1 MAQGHETVAK
11 VFSRDKFSIPQYQ
24 RDYAWK
30 RQNFIDLWEDLEEAI
45 ESKDS
50 QGHFLGTIV
59 VAPNKD
65 DSDKFDIIDGQQRTT
80 TIFMLLYAL
89 VSKSEN
95 KENLKTK
102 FLLNENGELKLE
114 IAPQNQEFFKK
125 LLKQAEKDGN
135 ENVKLQDEADTQGKK
150 NLYEVFQSILDK
162 VAKLNASDI
171 KTYVDSLKNMILMWL
186 EEPNSGR
193 AIRTFQSVNDRGV
206 PLNLLDKLKS
216 LLIYYSNRYCNG
228 IEKTLDFKGQKI
240 SLDEKINNDFGDMFK
255 TILKIEEHKYIS
267 SIGNQQFSESDI
279 FRYHA
284 GSIKFDGVGFLG
296 HYRRSSENT
305 YIELKNKLKVLVK
318 DCVGLSNFK
327 KLEDFLIFYTND
339 LKKFYE
345 SFLGLL
351 DEIDTNTQI
360 FKLVLLGKI
369 NPYFYNSLLRLKI
382 NNELDDEMISLFSKA
397 DILFFKSSSSRDATA
412 FNLIDS
418 YLKNGSKQDLK
429 NQIVKETQKL
439 DIERVVD
446 DLVKYAYEMNS
457 FHLIFFEQNYKN
469 MDIAML
475 KSLIEKKE
483 LTQEKEHIIPEN
495 ILEKEDE
502 SKAKQLGFDDLED
515 LGNHI
520 DNYGNLLSLEKSLNA
535 KAKDRDLLEKEQ
547 IYQDSKIPFIRQF
560 DANNFNKKILRE
572 RNEELRN
579 WLKNEFFKDFLA

>member
-1 MAQGHETVAK
+1 MAQENVAK
-11 VFSRDKFSIPQYQ
+11 VFGRDKFSIPQYQ

-30 RQNFIDLWEDLEEAI
+30 RQNFVDLWEDLEEAI

-59 VAPNKD
+59 VAPNKEN
-65 DSDKFDIIDGQQRTT
+65 SQKFDIIDGQQRTT

-89 VSKSEN
+89 ICKSEN

-102 FLLNENGELKLE
+102 FLLDEDGKLKLE
-114 IAPQNQEFFKK
+114 VAPQNQEFFEK
-125 LLKQAEKDGN
+125 LLKQAEKGHN
-135 ENVKLQDEADTQGKK
+135 TELKNEADTQGKK

-162 VAKLNASDI
+162 VVNFNSIQTKVYI
-171 KTYVDSLKNMILMWL
+171 ESLKAMILMWL

-216 LLIYYSNRYCNG
+216 LLIYYSNRYC
-228 IEKTLDFKGQKI
+228 KGV
-240 SLDEKINNDFGDMFK
+240 LDEKINNDFGDIFK
-255 TILKIEEHKYIS
+255 IFLQIEEHKYIS

-284 GSIKFDGVGFLG
+284 GSIKFDNVDFLG
-296 HYRRSSENT
+296 DHRKSNENT
-305 YIELKNKLKVLVK
+305 YIELKNKLKVLTK
-318 DCVGLSNFK
+318 NCSD
-327 KLEDFLIFYTND
+327 LEDFTN
-339 LKKFYE
+339 LKKFLENYT
-345 SFLGLL
+345 SDLKVFYQAFLDML

-369 NPYFYNSLLRLKI
+369 NPYFYNSLLRLKMDDK
-382 NNELDDEMISLFSKA
+382 LDDEMIALYSKA
-397 DILFFKSSSSRDATA
+397 DILFFKSHSARNGTA
-412 FNLIDS
+412 FNLIYS
-418 YLKNGSKQDLK
+418 YLKNNSKQELK
-429 NQIVKETQKL
+429 NQIIKETQKL
-439 DIERVVD
+439 DIERVID

-457 FHLIFFEQNYKN
+457 FHLIFFEQNCKN

-502 SKAKQLGFDDLED
+502 VKAKQLGFDDLED
-515 LGNHI
+515 LDNHI
-520 DNYGNLLSLEKSLNA
+520 GNYGNLLSLEKSLNA

-560 DANNFNKKILRE
+560 DTSNFNKKILRE

-579 WLKNEFFKDFLA
+579 WLRNEFFKDFLN

>member
-1 MAQGHETVAK
+1 MAQGKETVAE
-11 VFSRDKFSIPQYQ
+11 VFSKDKFSIPQYQ

-30 RQNFIDLWEDLEEAI
+30 RQNFVDLWEDLEEAI

-59 VAPNKD
+59 VAPNKEN
-65 DSDKFDIIDGQQRTT
+65 SQIFDIIDGQQRTT

-89 VSKSEN
+89 ATKCDN
-95 KENLKTK
+95 KETLKTK
-102 FLLNENGELKLE
+102 FLLDENGELKLE
-114 IAPQNQEFFKK
+114 VAPQNQQFFEK
-125 LLKQAEKDGN
+125 LLKQAEKGHN
-135 ENVKLQDEADTQGKK
+135 TELKGEADTQGKK

-162 VAKLNASDI
+162 VANFDSNKAKVYI
-171 KTYVDSLKNMILMWL
+171 ESLKAMILMWL

-216 LLIYYSNRYCNG
+216 LLIYYSNRYC
-228 IEKTLDFKGQKI
+228 KGV
-240 SLDEKINNDFGDMFK
+240 LDEKINNDFGDIFK
-255 TILKIEEHKYIS
+255 IFLQIEEHKYIS

-284 GSIKFDGVGFLG
+284 GSIKFDNVDFLG
-296 HYRRSSENT
+296 HYRQSNENT

-318 DCVGLSNFK
+318 HCSDLSDFNN
-327 KLEDFLIFYTND
+327 LEKFLETYTDD
-339 LKKFYE
+339 LKKFYQA
-345 SFLGLL
+345 FLDMLN
-351 DEIDTNTQI
+351 EIDINANI
-360 FKLVLLGKI
+360 FKLILLGKMS
-369 NPYFYNSLLRLKI
+369 PYFYNSLLRLKI
-382 NNELDDEMISLFSKA
+382 NNELDNEMIYLFSKA
-397 DILFFKSSSSRDATA
+397 DILFFKSGSNLDGTA
-412 FNLIDS
+412 FNLIYS
-418 YLKNGSKQDLK
+418 YLKNNSKQALK
-429 NQIVKETQKL
+429 NQIIKETQKL
-439 DIERVVD
+439 DIEQVID

-457 FHLIFFEQNYKN
+457 FHLIFFEQNCKN

-502 SKAKQLGFDDLED
+502 VKAKQLGFDDLED
-515 LGNHI
+515 LDNHI

-560 DANNFNKKILRE
+560 GTSKFNKKILRE
-572 RNEELRN
+572 RNKELKN
-579 WLKNEFFKDFLA
+579 WLRNEFFKDFLN

>member
-1 MAQGHETVAK
+1 MAQENVAK
-11 VFSRDKFSIPQYQ
+11 VFGRDKFSIPQYQ

-30 RQNFIDLWEDLEEAI
+30 RQNFVDLWEDLEEAI

-59 VAPNKD
+59 VAPNKEN
-65 DSDKFDIIDGQQRTT
+65 SQIFDIIDGQQRTT

-89 VSKSEN
+89 ICKSEN

-102 FLLNENGELKLE
+102 FLLDEGGKLKLE
-114 IAPQNQEFFKK
+114 VAPQNQEFFEK
-125 LLKQAEKDGN
+125 LLKQAEEGHNTELKG
-135 ENVKLQDEADTQGKK
+135 KADTQGKK

-162 VAKLNASDI
+162 VANFNSN
-171 KTYVDSLKNMILMWL
+171 KTKVYIESLKAMILMWL

-216 LLIYYSNRYCNG
+216 LLIYYSNRYC
-228 IEKTLDFKGQKI
+228 KGD
-240 SLDEKINNDFGDMFK
+240 LDEKINNDFGDIFK
-255 TILKIEEHKYIS
+255 IFLQIEEHKYIS

-284 GSIKFDGVGFLG
+284 GSIKFDNVDFLG
-296 HYRRSSENT
+296 DHRKSNENT
-305 YIELKNKLKVLVK
+305 YIELKNKLKVLAK
-318 DCVGLSNFK
+318 NRSD
-327 KLEDFLIFYTND
+327 LEDFTN
-339 LKKFYE
+339 LKKFLENYT
-345 SFLGLL
+345 SDLKVFYQAFLDML

-382 NNELDDEMISLFSKA
+382 DDKLDDEMIALYSKA
-397 DILFFKSSSSRDATA
+397 DILFFKSHSARNGTA
-412 FNLIDS
+412 FNLIYS
-418 YLKNGSKQDLK
+418 YLKNNSKQELK
-429 NQIVKETQKL
+429 NQIIKETQKL
-439 DIERVVD
+439 DIERVID

-457 FHLIFFEQNYKN
+457 FHLIFFEQNCKN

-502 SKAKQLGFDDLED
+502 VKAKQLGFDDLED
-515 LGNHI
+515 LDNHI

-560 DANNFNKKILRE
+560 DTSNFNKKILRE

-579 WLKNEFFKDFLA
+579 WLRNDFFKDFL

>member
-1 MAQGHETVAK
+1 MAQGKETVAE
-11 VFSRDKFSIPQYQ
+11 VFSKDKFSIPQYQ

-30 RQNFIDLWEDLEEAI
+30 RQNFVDLWEDLEEAI

-59 VAPNKD
+59 VAPNKEN
-65 DSDKFDIIDGQQRTT
+65 SQKFDIIDGQQRTT

-89 VSKSEN
+89 TTKCDN
-95 KENLKTK
+95 KETLKTK
-102 FLLNENGELKLE
+102 FLLDENGELKLE
-114 IAPQNQEFFKK
+114 VAPQNQQFFEK
-125 LLKQAEKDGN
+125 LLKQAEKGHN
-135 ENVKLQDEADTQGKK
+135 TELKGEADTQGKK

-162 VAKLNASDI
+162 VANFDSNKAKVYI
-171 KTYVDSLKNMILMWL
+171 ESLKAMILMWL

-216 LLIYYSNRYCNG
+216 LLIYYSNRYC
-228 IEKTLDFKGQKI
+228 KGV
-240 SLDEKINNDFGDMFK
+240 LDEKINNDFGDIFK
-255 TILKIEEHKYIS
+255 IFLQIEEHKYIS

-284 GSIKFDGVGFLG
+284 GSIKFDNVDFLG
-296 HYRRSSENT
+296 HYRQSNENT

-318 DCVGLSNFK
+318 HCSDLSDFNN
-327 KLEDFLIFYTND
+327 LEKFLETYTDD
-339 LKKFYE
+339 LKKFYQA
-345 SFLGLL
+345 FLDMLN
-351 DEIDTNTQI
+351 EIDINANI
-360 FKLVLLGKI
+360 FKLILLGKMS
-369 NPYFYNSLLRLKI
+369 PYFYNSLLRLKI
-382 NNELDDEMISLFSKA
+382 NNELDNEMIYLFSKA
-397 DILFFKSSSSRDATA
+397 DILFFKSGSNLDGTA
-412 FNLIDS
+412 FNLIYS
-418 YLKNGSKQDLK
+418 YLKNNSKQALK
-429 NQIVKETQKL
+429 NQIIKETQKL
-439 DIERVVD
+439 DIEQVID

-457 FHLIFFEQNYKN
+457 FHLIFFEQNCKN

-502 SKAKQLGFDDLED
+502 VKAKQLGFGDLED
-515 LGNHI
+515 LDNHI
-520 DNYGNLLSLEKSLNA
+520 YNYGNLLSLEKSLNA

-560 DANNFNKKILRE
+560 DTINFNKKILRE
-572 RNEELRN
+572 RNEELKN
-579 WLKNEFFKDFLA
+579 WLRNEFFKDFLN

>member
-1 MAQGHETVAK
+1 MQENVAK
-11 VFSRDKFSIPQYQ
+11 VFGRDKFSIPQYQ

-30 RQNFIDLWEDLEEAI
+30 RQNFVDLWEDLEEAI

-59 VAPNKD
+59 VAPNKEN
-65 DSDKFDIIDGQQRTT
+65 SQIFDIIDGQQRTT

-89 VSKSEN
+89 ICKSEN

-102 FLLNENGELKLE
+102 FLLDEGGKLKLE
-114 IAPQNQEFFKK
+114 VAPQNQEFFKK
-125 LLKQAEKDGN
+125 LLNQAEERHNTELKN
-135 ENVKLQDEADTQGKK
+135 EADTQGKK

-162 VAKLNASDI
+162 VVNFDSN
-171 KTYVDSLKNMILMWL
+171 KTKVYIESLKAMILMWL

-216 LLIYYSNRYCNG
+216 LLIYYSNRYC
-228 IEKTLDFKGQKI
+228 KGD
-240 SLDEKINNDFGDMFK
+240 LDEKINNDFGDIFK
-255 TILKIEEHKYIS
+255 IFLQIEEHKYIS

-284 GSIKFDGVGFLG
+284 GSIKFDNVDFLG
-296 HYRRSSENT
+296 DHRKSNENT
-305 YIELKNKLKVLVK
+305 YIELKNKLKVLAK
-318 DCVGLSNFK
+318 NRSD
-327 KLEDFLIFYTND
+327 LEDFTN
-339 LKKFYE
+339 LKKFLENYT
-345 SFLGLL
+345 SDLKVFYQAFLDML

-360 FKLVLLGKI
+360 FKIVLLGKI

-382 NNELDDEMISLFSKA
+382 NNELDNEMIVLYSKA
-397 DILFFKSSSSRDATA
+397 DILFFKSNSSRDATA
-412 FNLIDS
+412 FNLINS
-418 YLKNGSKQDLK
+418 YLQNNSKQALK
-429 NQIVKETQKL
+429 NQIIKETQKL
-439 DIERVVD
+439 DIERVID

-457 FHLIFFEQNYKN
+457 FHLIFFEQNCKN

-495 ILEKEDE
+495 ILDKEDE
-502 SKAKQLGFDDLED
+502 VKSKQLGFDDLED
-515 LGNHI
+515 LDNHI

-560 DANNFNKKILRE
+560 DTSNFNKKILRE

-579 WLKNEFFKDFLA
+579 WLRNEFFKDFL

>member
-1 MAQGHETVAK
+1 MAQENVAK
-11 VFSRDKFSIPQYQ
+11 VFGRDKFSIPQYQ

-30 RQNFIDLWEDLEEAI
+30 RQNFVDLWEDLEEAI

-59 VAPNKD
+59 VAPNKEN
-65 DSDKFDIIDGQQRTT
+65 SQIFDIIDGQQRTT

-89 VSKSEN
+89 ICKSEN

-102 FLLNENGELKLE
+102 FLLDEGGKLKLE
-114 IAPQNQEFFKK
+114 VAPQNQEFFEK
-125 LLKQAEKDGN
+125 LLKQAEEGHNTELKG
-135 ENVKLQDEADTQGKK
+135 KADTQGKK

-162 VAKLNASDI
+162 VANFNSN
-171 KTYVDSLKNMILMWL
+171 KTKVYIESLKAMILMWL

-216 LLIYYSNRYCNG
+216 LLIYYSNRYC
-228 IEKTLDFKGQKI
+228 KGD
-240 SLDEKINNDFGDMFK
+240 LDEKINNDFGDIFK
-255 TILKIEEHKYIS
+255 IFLQIEEHKYIS

-284 GSIKFDGVGFLG
+284 GSIKFDNVDFLG
-296 HYRRSSENT
+296 DHRKSNENT
-305 YIELKNKLKVLVK
+305 YIELKNKLKVLAK
-318 DCVGLSNFK
+318 NRSD
-327 KLEDFLIFYTND
+327 LEDFTN
-339 LKKFYE
+339 LKKFLENYT
-345 SFLGLL
+345 SDLKVFYQAFLDML

-382 NNELDDEMISLFSKA
+382 DDKLDDEMIALYSKA
-397 DILFFKSSSSRDATA
+397 DILFFKSHSARNGTA
-412 FNLIDS
+412 FNLIYS
-418 YLKNGSKQDLK
+418 YLKNNSKQALK
-429 NQIVKETQKL
+429 NQIIKETQKL
-439 DIERVVD
+439 DIERVID

-457 FHLIFFEQNYKN
+457 FHLIFFEQNCKN

-502 SKAKQLGFDDLED
+502 VKAKQLGFDDLED
-515 LGNHI
+515 LDNHI

-560 DANNFNKKILRE
+560 DTSNFNKKILRE

-579 WLKNEFFKDFLA
+579 WLRNDFFKDFL

>member
-1 MAQGHETVAK
+1 MAQENVTK
-11 VFSRDKFSIPQYQ
+11 VFGRDKFSIPQYQ

-30 RQNFIDLWEDLEEAI
+30 RQNFVDLWEDLEEAI

-59 VAPNKD
+59 VAPNKEN
-65 DSDKFDIIDGQQRTT
+65 SQIFDIIDGQQRTT

-89 VSKSEN
+89 ICKSEN

-102 FLLNENGELKLE
+102 FLLDEGGKLKLE
-114 IAPQNQEFFKK
+114 VAPQNQEFFEK
-125 LLKQAEKDGN
+125 LLKQAEEGHNTELKG
-135 ENVKLQDEADTQGKK
+135 EADTQGKK

-162 VAKLNASDI
+162 VANFDSNKA
-171 KTYVDSLKNMILMWL
+171 KVYTDSLRAMILMWL

-216 LLIYYSNRYCNG
+216 LLIYYSNHYC
-228 IEKTLDFKGQKI
+228 KGD
-240 SLDEKINNDFGDMFK
+240 LDEKINNDFGDIFK
-255 TILKIEEHKYIS
+255 IFLQIEEHKYIS
-267 SIGNQQFSESDI
+267 SIGNQQFIESDI

-284 GSIKFDGVGFLG
+284 GSIKFDNVDFLG
-296 HYRRSSENT
+296 DHRKSNENT
-305 YIELKNKLKVLVK
+305 YIELKNQLKNLAK
-318 DCVGLSNFK
+318 DCASN
-327 KLEDFLIFYTND
+327 EDFTNLYKFLETYTDD
-339 LKKFYE
+339 LKKFYQA
-345 SFLGLL
+345 FLGMLN
-351 DEIDTNTQI
+351 DIDTNTAM

-382 NNELDDEMISLFSKA
+382 NNELDNEMIVLYSKA
-397 DILFFKSSSSRDATA
+397 DILFFKSHSARNGTA
-412 FNLIDS
+412 FNLIYS
-418 YLKNGSKQDLK
+418 YLKNNSKQALK
-429 NQIVKETQKL
+429 NQIIKETQKL
-439 DIERVVD
+439 NIERVVD

-457 FHLIFFEQNYKN
+457 FHLIFFEQNCKTMN
-469 MDIAML
+469 IEML

-483 LTQEKEHIIPEN
+483 LTQEKEHIIPKN

-520 DNYGNLLSLEKSLNA
+520 NNYGNLLSLEKKLNGEA
-535 KAKDRDLLEKEQ
+535 LDRDLLEKEQ

-560 DANNFNKKILRE
+560 DTSKFNKKILRE

-579 WLKNEFFKDFLA
+579 WLRNEFFKDFLN

>member
-1 MAQGHETVAK
+1 MAQENVAK
-11 VFSRDKFSIPQYQ
+11 VFGRDKFRIPQYQ

-30 RQNFIDLWEDLEEAI
+30 RQNFVDLWEDLEEAI

-59 VAPNKD
+59 VAPNKEN
-65 DSDKFDIIDGQQRTT
+65 SQIFDIIDGQQRTT

-89 VSKSEN
+89 ICKSEN

-102 FLLNENGELKLE
+102 FLLDEGGKLKLE
-114 IAPQNQEFFKK
+114 VAPQNQEFFEK
-125 LLKQAEKDGN
+125 LLKQAEEGHNTELKG
-135 ENVKLQDEADTQGKK
+135 KADTQGKK

-162 VAKLNASDI
+162 VVNFDSN
-171 KTYVDSLKNMILMWL
+171 KTKVYIESLKAMILMWL

-216 LLIYYSNRYCNG
+216 LLIYYSNRYC
-228 IEKTLDFKGQKI
+228 KGD
-240 SLDEKINNDFGDMFK
+240 LDEKINNDFGDIFK
-255 TILKIEEHKYIS
+255 IFLQIEEHKYIS

-284 GSIKFDGVGFLG
+284 GSIKFDNVDFLG
-296 HYRRSSENT
+296 DHRKSNENT
-305 YIELKNKLKVLVK
+305 YIELKKQLKNLAK
-318 DCVGLSNFK
+318 DCASN
-327 KLEDFLIFYTND
+327 EDFTNLYKFLETYTDD
-339 LKKFYE
+339 LKKFYQA
-345 SFLGLL
+345 FLGMLN
-351 DEIDTNTQI
+351 DIDTNTAM

-382 NNELDDEMISLFSKA
+382 NNELDNEMIVLYSKA
-397 DILFFKSSSSRDATA
+397 DILFFKSHSARNGTA
-412 FNLIDS
+412 FNLIYS
-418 YLKNGSKQDLK
+418 YLKNNSKQALK
-429 NQIVKETQKL
+429 NQIIKETQKL
-439 DIERVVD
+439 NIERVVD

-457 FHLIFFEQNYKN
+457 FHLIFFEQNCKTMN
-469 MDIAML
+469 IEML

-483 LTQEKEHIIPEN
+483 LTQEKEHIIPKN

-520 DNYGNLLSLEKSLNA
+520 NNYGNLLSLEKKLNGEA
-535 KAKDRDLLEKEQ
+535 LDRDLLEKEQ

-560 DANNFNKKILRE
+560 DTSKFNKKILRE

-579 WLKNEFFKDFLA
+579 WLRNEFFKDFLN

>member
-1 MAQGHETVAK
+1 MAQENVAK
-11 VFSRDKFSIPQYQ
+11 VFGRDKFSIPQYQ

-30 RQNFIDLWEDLEEAI
+30 RQNFVDLWEDLEEAI

-59 VAPNKD
+59 VAPNKEN
-65 DSDKFDIIDGQQRTT
+65 SQIFDIIDGQQRTT

-89 VSKSEN
+89 ICKSEN
-95 KENLKTK
+95 KKNLKTK
-102 FLLNENGELKLE
+102 FLLDEDGKLKLE
-114 IAPQNQEFFKK
+114 VAPQNQEFFEK
-125 LLKQAEKDGN
+125 LLKQAEEGHNTELKG
-135 ENVKLQDEADTQGKK
+135 EADTQGKK

-162 VAKLNASDI
+162 VVNFDSN
-171 KTYVDSLKNMILMWL
+171 KTKVYIESLKAMILMWL

-216 LLIYYSNRYCNG
+216 LLIYYSNRYC
-228 IEKTLDFKGQKI
+228 KGV
-240 SLDEKINNDFGDMFK
+240 LDEKINNDFGDIFK
-255 TILKIEEHKYIS
+255 IFLQIEEHKYIS

-284 GSIKFDGVGFLG
+284 GSIKFDNVDFLG
-296 HYRRSSENT
+296 HYRQSNENT

-318 DCVGLSNFK
+318 HCSDLSDFNN
-327 KLEDFLIFYTND
+327 LEKFLETYTDD
-339 LKKFYE
+339 LKKFYQA
-345 SFLGLL
+345 FLDMLN
-351 DEIDTNTQI
+351 EIDINANI
-360 FKLVLLGKI
+360 FKLILLGKMS
-369 NPYFYNSLLRLKI
+369 PYFYNSLLRLKI
-382 NNELDDEMISLFSKA
+382 NNELDNEMIYLFSKA
-397 DILFFKSSSSRDATA
+397 DILFFKSGSNLDGTA
-412 FNLIDS
+412 FNLIYS
-418 YLKNGSKQDLK
+418 YLKNNSKQELK
-429 NQIVKETQKL
+429 NQIIKETQKL
-439 DIERVVD
+439 DIEQVID

-457 FHLIFFEQNYKN
+457 FHLIFFEQNCKN

-502 SKAKQLGFDDLED
+502 VKAKQLGFGDLED
-515 LGNHI
+515 LDNHI

-560 DANNFNKKILRE
+560 GTSKFNKKILRE

-579 WLKNEFFKDFLA
+579 WLKNEFFKDFLN

>member
-1 MAQGHETVAK
+1 MAQENVAK
-11 VFSRDKFSIPQYQ
+11 VFGRDKFSIPQYQ

-30 RQNFIDLWEDLEEAI
+30 RQNFVDLWEDLEEAI

-59 VAPNKD
+59 VAPNKEN
-65 DSDKFDIIDGQQRTT
+65 SQKFDIIDGQQRTT

-89 VSKSEN
+89 ICKSEN

-102 FLLNENGELKLE
+102 FLLDEDGKLKLE
-114 IAPQNQEFFKK
+114 VAPQNQEFFEK
-125 LLKQAEKDGN
+125 LLKQAEEGHNTELKG
-135 ENVKLQDEADTQGKK
+135 EADTQGKK

-162 VAKLNASDI
+162 VVNFDSN
-171 KTYVDSLKNMILMWL
+171 KTKVYIESLKAMILMWL

-216 LLIYYSNRYCNG
+216 LLIYYSNRYC
-228 IEKTLDFKGQKI
+228 KGV
-240 SLDEKINNDFGDMFK
+240 LDEKINNDFGDIFK
-255 TILKIEEHKYIS
+255 IFLQIEEHKYIS

-284 GSIKFDGVGFLG
+284 GSIKFDNVDFLG
-296 HYRRSSENT
+296 HYRQSNENT

-318 DCVGLSNFK
+318 HCSGLSDFNN
-327 KLEDFLIFYTND
+327 LEKFLETYTDD
-339 LKKFYE
+339 LKKFYQA
-345 SFLGLL
+345 FLDMLN
-351 DEIDTNTQI
+351 EIDINANI
-360 FKLVLLGKI
+360 FKLILLGKMS
-369 NPYFYNSLLRLKI
+369 PYFYNSLLRLKI
-382 NNELDDEMISLFSKA
+382 NNELDNEMIYLFSKA
-397 DILFFKSSSSRDATA
+397 DILFFKSGSNLDGTA
-412 FNLIDS
+412 FNLIYS
-418 YLKNGSKQDLK
+418 YLKNNSKQALK
-429 NQIVKETQKL
+429 NQIIKETQKL
-439 DIERVVD
+439 DIEQVID

-457 FHLIFFEQNYKN
+457 FHLIFFEQNCKN

-502 SKAKQLGFDDLED
+502 VKAKQLGFGDLED
-515 LGNHI
+515 LDNHI

-560 DANNFNKKILRE
+560 GTSKFNKKILRE
-572 RNEELRN
+572 RNEELKN
-579 WLKNEFFKDFLA
+579 WLKSGFFKDFLK

>member
-1 MAQGHETVAK
+1 MAQENVAK
-11 VFSRDKFSIPQYQ
+11 VFGRDKFSIPQYQ

-30 RQNFIDLWEDLEEAI
+30 RQNFVDLWEDLEEAI

-59 VAPNKD
+59 VAPNKEN
-65 DSDKFDIIDGQQRTT
+65 SQIFDIIDGQQRTT

-89 VSKSEN
+89 ICKSEN

-102 FLLNENGELKLE
+102 FLLDEDGKLKLE
-114 IAPQNQEFFKK
+114 VAPQNQEFFEK
-125 LLKQAEKDGN
+125 LLKQAEEGHNTELKG
-135 ENVKLQDEADTQGKK
+135 EADTQGKK

-162 VAKLNASDI
+162 VVNFDSN
-171 KTYVDSLKNMILMWL
+171 KTKVYIESLKAMILMWL

-216 LLIYYSNRYCNG
+216 LLIYYSNRYC
-228 IEKTLDFKGQKI
+228 KGV
-240 SLDEKINNDFGDMFK
+240 LDEKINNDFGDIFK
-255 TILKIEEHKYIS
+255 IFLQIEEHKYIS

-284 GSIKFDGVGFLG
+284 GSIKFDNVDFLG
-296 HYRRSSENT
+296 HYRQSNENT

-318 DCVGLSNFK
+318 HCSDLSDFNN
-327 KLEDFLIFYTND
+327 LEKFLETYTDD
-339 LKKFYE
+339 LKKFYQA
-345 SFLGLL
+345 FLDMLN
-351 DEIDTNTQI
+351 EIDINANI
-360 FKLVLLGKI
+360 FKLILLGKMS
-369 NPYFYNSLLRLKI
+369 PYFYNSLLRLKI
-382 NNELDDEMISLFSKA
+382 NNELDNEMIYLFSKA
-397 DILFFKSSSSRDATA
+397 DILFFKSGSNLDGTA
-412 FNLIDS
+412 FNLIYS
-418 YLKNGSKQDLK
+418 YLKNNSKQELK
-429 NQIVKETQKL
+429 NQIIKETQKL
-439 DIERVVD
+439 DIEQVID

-457 FHLIFFEQNYKN
+457 FHLIFFEQNCKN

-502 SKAKQLGFDDLED
+502 VKAKQLGFGDLED
-515 LGNHI
+515 LDNHI

-560 DANNFNKKILRE
+560 GTSKFNKKILRE

-579 WLKNEFFKDFLA
+579 WLKNEFFKDFLN

>member
-1 MAQGHETVAK
+1 MAQENIAK
-11 VFSRDKFSIPQYQ
+11 VFGRDKFSIPQYQ

-30 RQNFIDLWEDLEEAI
+30 RQNFVDLWEDLEEAI

-59 VAPNKD
+59 VAPNKEN
-65 DSDKFDIIDGQQRTT
+65 SQIFDIIDGQQRTT

-89 VSKSEN
+89 ICKSEN

-102 FLLNENGELKLE
+102 FLLDEGGKLKLE
-114 IAPQNQEFFKK
+114 VAPQNQEFFEK
-125 LLKQAEKDGN
+125 LLKQAEEGHNTELKG
-135 ENVKLQDEADTQGKK
+135 KADTQGKK

-162 VAKLNASDI
+162 VVNFDSN
-171 KTYVDSLKNMILMWL
+171 KTKVYIESLKAMILMWL

-216 LLIYYSNRYCNG
+216 LLIYYSNRYC
-228 IEKTLDFKGQKI
+228 KGV
-240 SLDEKINNDFGDMFK
+240 LDEKINNDFGDIFK
-255 TILKIEEHKYIS
+255 IFLQIEEHKYIS

-284 GSIKFDGVGFLG
+284 GSIKFDNVDFLG
-296 HYRRSSENT
+296 HYRQSNENT

-318 DCVGLSNFK
+318 HCSDLSDFNN
-327 KLEDFLIFYTND
+327 LEKFLETYTDD
-339 LKKFYE
+339 LKKFYQA
-345 SFLGLL
+345 FLDMLN
-351 DEIDTNTQI
+351 EIDINANI
-360 FKLVLLGKI
+360 FKLILLGKMS
-369 NPYFYNSLLRLKI
+369 PYFYNSLLRLKI
-382 NNELDDEMISLFSKA
+382 NNELDNEMIYLFSKA
-397 DILFFKSSSSRDATA
+397 DILFFKSGSNLDGTA
-412 FNLIDS
+412 FNLIYS
-418 YLKNGSKQDLK
+418 YLKNNSKQELK
-429 NQIVKETQKL
+429 NQIIKETQKL
-439 DIERVVD
+439 DIEQVID
-446 DLVKYAYEMNS
+446 DLVKYAYEINS
-457 FHLIFFEQNYKN
+457 FHLIFFEQNCKN

-502 SKAKQLGFDDLED
+502 VKAKQLGFGDLED
-515 LGNHI
+515 LDNHI

-560 DANNFNKKILRE
+560 GTSKFNKKILRE

-579 WLKNEFFKDFLA
+579 WLKNEFFKDFLN

>member
-1 MAQGHETVAK
+1 MAQENVAK
-11 VFSRDKFSIPQYQ
+11 VFGRDKFSIPQYQ

-30 RQNFIDLWEDLEEAI
+30 RQNFVDLWEDLEEAI

-59 VAPNKD
+59 VAPNKEN
-65 DSDKFDIIDGQQRTT
+65 SQKFDIIDGQQRTT

-89 VSKSEN
+89 ICKSEN

-102 FLLNENGELKLE
+102 FLLDEDGKLKLE
-114 IAPQNQEFFKK
+114 VAPQNQEFFEK
-125 LLKQAEKDGN
+125 LLKQAEKGHN
-135 ENVKLQDEADTQGKK
+135 TELKNEADTQGKK

-162 VAKLNASDI
+162 VVNFNSIQTKVYI
-171 KTYVDSLKNMILMWL
+171 ESLKAMILMWL

-216 LLIYYSNRYCNG
+216 LLIYYSNRYC
-228 IEKTLDFKGQKI
+228 KGV
-240 SLDEKINNDFGDMFK
+240 LDEKINNDFGDIFK
-255 TILKIEEHKYIS
+255 IFLQIEEHKYIS

-284 GSIKFDGVGFLG
+284 GSIKFDNVDFLG
-296 HYRRSSENT
+296 DHRKSNENT
-305 YIELKNKLKVLVK
+305 YIELKNKLKVLTK
-318 DCVGLSNFK
+318 NCSD
-327 KLEDFLIFYTND
+327 LEDFTN
-339 LKKFYE
+339 LKKFLENYT
-345 SFLGLL
+345 SDLKVFYQAFLDML

-382 NNELDDEMISLFSKA
+382 DDKLDDEMIALYSKA
-397 DILFFKSSSSRDATA
+397 DILFFKSHSARNGTA
-412 FNLIDS
+412 FNLIYS
-418 YLKNGSKQDLK
+418 YLKNNSKQELK
-429 NQIVKETQKL
+429 NQIIKETQKL
-439 DIERVVD
+439 DIERVID

-457 FHLIFFEQNYKN
+457 FHLIFFEQNCKN

-502 SKAKQLGFDDLED
+502 VKAKQLGFDDLED
-515 LGNHI
+515 LDNHI
-520 DNYGNLLSLEKSLNA
+520 GNYGNLLSLEKSLNA

-560 DANNFNKKILRE
+560 DTSNFNKKILRE

-579 WLKNEFFKDFLA
+579 WLRNEFFKDFLN

>member
-1 MAQGHETVAK
+1 MAQENVAK
-11 VFSRDKFSIPQYQ
+11 VFGRDKFSIPQYQ

-30 RQNFIDLWEDLEEAI
+30 RQNFVDLWEDLEEAI

-59 VAPNKD
+59 VAPNKQNLQ
-65 DSDKFDIIDGQQRTT
+65 KFDIIDGQQRTT

-89 VSKSEN
+89 VSKCEN

-102 FLLNENGELKLE
+102 FLLDESGELKLE
-114 IAPQNQEFFKK
+114 VAPQNQQFFKK
-125 LLKQAEKDGN
+125 LLEQAEKGQ
-135 ENVKLQDEADTQGKK
+135 NVKLQDKADTQGKQ

-162 VAKLNASDI
+162 VAKFDSNKAKLYI
-171 KTYVDSLKNMILMWL
+171 ESLKNMILMWL

-228 IEKTLDFKGQKI
+228 DEKTLDFNGQQI
-240 SLDEKINNDFGDMFK
+240 SLDEKINNDFGDIFK
-255 TILKIEEHKYIS
+255 FFLRIEEHKYIS

-284 GSIKFDGVGFLG
+284 GSIKFDNVDFLG
-296 HYRRSSENT
+296 HYRRSNENT

-318 DCVGLSNFK
+318 NCLELSNFQA
-327 KLEDFLIFYTND
+327 LENFLIFYTDD
-339 LKKFYE
+339 LKKFYQA
-345 SFLGLL
+345 FLDML
-351 DEIDTNTQI
+351 DEIDTNAQI

-397 DILFFKSSSSRDATA
+397 DILFFKSGSSRDATA

-418 YLKNGSKQDLK
+418 YLKNNSKQDLR
-429 NQIVKETQKL
+429 NQIIKETQKL
-439 DIERVVD
+439 DIERVID

-457 FHLIFFEQNYKN
+457 FHLIFFEQNCKN
-469 MDIAML
+469 MNIEML

-495 ILEKEDE
+495 ILEKED
-502 SKAKQLGFDDLED
+502 KTKTKQLGFDDLED
-515 LGNHI
+515 LDNHI

-560 DANNFNKKILRE
+560 DTNNFNKKILRE
-572 RNEELRN
+572 RNEKLRI
-579 WLKNEFFKDFLA
+579 WLKDEFFKDFLN

>member
-1 MAQGHETVAK
+1 MAQENVAK
-11 VFSRDKFSIPQYQ
+11 VFGRDKFSIPQYQ

-30 RQNFIDLWEDLEEAI
+30 RQNFVDLWEDLEEAI

-59 VAPNKD
+59 VAPNKEN
-65 DSDKFDIIDGQQRTT
+65 SQIFDIIDGQQRTT

-89 VSKSEN
+89 ICKSEN
-95 KENLKTK
+95 KKNLKTK
-102 FLLNENGELKLE
+102 FLLDEDGKLKLE
-114 IAPQNQEFFKK
+114 VAPQNQEFFEK
-125 LLKQAEKDGN
+125 LLKQAEEGHNTELKG
-135 ENVKLQDEADTQGKK
+135 EADTQGKK

-162 VAKLNASDI
+162 VVNFDSN
-171 KTYVDSLKNMILMWL
+171 KTKVYIESLKAMILMWL

-216 LLIYYSNRYCNG
+216 LLIYYSNRYC
-228 IEKTLDFKGQKI
+228 KGV
-240 SLDEKINNDFGDMFK
+240 LDEKINNDFGDIFK
-255 TILKIEEHKYIS
+255 IFLQIEEHKYIS

-284 GSIKFDGVGFLG
+284 GSIKFDNVDFLG
-296 HYRRSSENT
+296 HYRQSNENT

-318 DCVGLSNFK
+318 HCSDLSDFNN
-327 KLEDFLIFYTND
+327 LEKFLETYTDD
-339 LKKFYE
+339 LKKFYQA
-345 SFLGLL
+345 FLDMLN
-351 DEIDTNTQI
+351 EIDINANI
-360 FKLVLLGKI
+360 FKLILLGKMS
-369 NPYFYNSLLRLKI
+369 PYFYNSLLRLKI
-382 NNELDDEMISLFSKA
+382 NNELDNEMIYLFSKA
-397 DILFFKSSSSRDATA
+397 DILFFKSGSNLDGTA
-412 FNLIDS
+412 FNLIYS
-418 YLKNGSKQDLK
+418 YLKNNSKQELK
-429 NQIVKETQKL
+429 NQIIKETQKL
-439 DIERVVD
+439 DIEQVID

-457 FHLIFFEQNYKN
+457 FHLIFFEQNCKN

-502 SKAKQLGFDDLED
+502 VKAKQLGFGDLED
-515 LGNHI
+515 LDNHI

-560 DANNFNKKILRE
+560 GTSKFNKKILRE

-579 WLKNEFFKDFLA
+579 WLKSEFFKDFLK

>member
-1 MAQGHETVAK
+1 MQENVAK
-11 VFSRDKFSIPQYQ
+11 VFGRDKFSIPQYQ

-30 RQNFIDLWEDLEEAI
+30 RQNFVDLWEDLEEAI

-59 VAPNKD
+59 VAPNKEN
-65 DSDKFDIIDGQQRTT
+65 SQIFDIIDGQQRTT

-89 VSKSEN
+89 ICKSEN

-102 FLLNENGELKLE
+102 FLLDEDGKLKLE
-114 IAPQNQEFFKK
+114 VAPQNQKFFEK
-125 LLKQAEKDGN
+125 LLKQAEKGHN
-135 ENVKLQDEADTQGKK
+135 TELKGEADTQGKK

-162 VAKLNASDI
+162 VVNFDSN
-171 KTYVDSLKNMILMWL
+171 KTKVYIESLKAMILMWL

-216 LLIYYSNRYCNG
+216 LLIYYSNRYC
-228 IEKTLDFKGQKI
+228 KGD
-240 SLDEKINNDFGDMFK
+240 LDEKINNDFGDIFK
-255 TILKIEEHKYIS
+255 IFLQIEEHKYIS

-279 FRYHA
+279 FRYYA
-284 GSIKFDGVGFLG
+284 GSIKFDNVDFLDD
-296 HYRRSSENT
+296 HRKSNENT
-305 YIELKNKLKVLVK
+305 YIELKNKLKVLAK
-318 DCVGLSNFK
+318 NRYD
-327 KLEDFLIFYTND
+327 LEDFTN
-339 LKKFYE
+339 LKKFLENYT
-345 SFLGLL
+345 SDLKVFYQAFLDML

-360 FKLVLLGKI
+360 FKIVLLGKI

-382 NNELDDEMISLFSKA
+382 NNELDNEMIYLFSKA
-397 DILFFKSSSSRDATA
+397 DILFFKSGSNLDGTA
-412 FNLIDS
+412 FNLIYS
-418 YLKNGSKQDLK
+418 YLKNNSKQALK
-429 NQIVKETQKL
+429 NQIIKETQKL
-439 DIERVVD
+439 DIEQVID

-457 FHLIFFEQNYKN
+457 FHLIFFEQNCKN

-502 SKAKQLGFDDLED
+502 VKAKQLGFNDLED
-515 LGNHI
+515 LDNHI
-520 DNYGNLLSLEKSLNA
+520 DDYGNLLSLEKSLNA

-560 DANNFNKKILRE
+560 DTSKFNKKILRE

-579 WLKNEFFKDFLA
+579 WLRNEFFKDFL